1 MSTFFLYAAAL
12 VNAIA
17 FFETLSKNAI
27 ALTRAAAYK
36 KNVDIKNKDLLENGA
51 DQFQSFIFEA
61 MAAEE
66 PELYKRV
73 KKFVKSKQKVG

>member
-1 MSTFFLYAAAL
+1 MAARDAQL
-12 VNAIA
+12 HEDIMQR
-17 FFETLSKNAI
+17 EGGYQYK
-27 ALTRAAAYK
+27 LT
-36 KNVDIKNKDLLENGA
+36 EGA